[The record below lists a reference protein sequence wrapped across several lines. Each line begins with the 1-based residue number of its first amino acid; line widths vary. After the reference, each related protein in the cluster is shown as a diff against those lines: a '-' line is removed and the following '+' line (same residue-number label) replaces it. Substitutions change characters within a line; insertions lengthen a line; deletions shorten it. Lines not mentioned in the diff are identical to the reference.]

1 MTSYDD
7 RTMLRTLACATA
19 VLSCLLAPD
28 VLAQKRSEN
37 KNASEWVEG
46 VAYTT
51 DWKTAIKAVQQ
62 SGKMLFI
69 YNGWEHKDI

>member
-1 MTSYDD
+1 
-7 RTMLRTLACATA
+7 MLRTLAFTATA
-19 VLSCLLAPD
+19 AALSCLLATD
-28 VLAQKRSEN
+28 VVAQKRTQGKKKSGPQ
-37 KNASEWVEG
+37 WVDG

-69 YNGWEHKDI
+69 YNGWERKGI

>member
-1 MTSYDD
+1 V
-7 RTMLRTLACATA
+7 A
-19 VLSCLLAPD
+19 
-28 VLAQKRSEN
+28 
-37 KNASEWVEG
+37 G

-69 YNGWEHKDI
+69 YNGWERKGI

>member
-1 MTSYDD
+1 MTA
-7 RTMLRTLACATA
+7 MLRTFVSTA
-19 VLSCLLAPD
+19 VVLSCLLAADAP
-28 VLAQKRSEN
+28 AQKRQ
-37 KNASEWVEG
+37 KTKTKKAKASEWVAG

-69 YNGWEHKDI
+69 YNGWERKGI

>member
-1 MTSYDD
+1 
-7 RTMLRTLACATA
+7 MLRTLALTATA
-19 VLSCLLAPD
+19 AALSCLLAQDLP
-28 VLAQKRSEN
+28 AQKRNKGKNKN
-37 KNASEWVEG
+37 KNASEWVDG

-69 YNGWEHKDI
+69 YNGWKRNGI

>member
-1 MTSYDD
+1 
-7 RTMLRTLACATA
+7 MLRTLALTATA
-19 VLSCLLAPD
+19 AALSCLLAQDLP
-28 VLAQKRSEN
+28 AQKRNKGKN
-37 KNASEWVEG
+37 KNASEWVDG

-69 YNGWEHKDI
+69 YNGWQSSGI

>member
-1 MTSYDD
+1 M
-7 RTMLRTLACATA
+7 RTMLRTLACSTA
-19 VLSCLLAPD
+19 VLSCLLAAD
-28 VLAQKRSEN
+28 AVAQKRTKN
-37 KNASEWVEG
+37 KNASEWVDG

-69 YNGWEHKDI
+69 YNGWERKGI

>member
-1 MTSYDD
+1 
-7 RTMLRTLACATA
+7 MLRTLACTATVVA
-19 VLSCLLAPD
+19 LSCLLAAD
-28 VLAQKRSEN
+28 VVAQKRTKAKKKKSGPQ
-37 KNASEWVEG
+37 WVDG

-69 YNGWEHKDI
+69 YNGWERKGI